1 MKPLFMTSFLFL
13 IPICG
18 YMKNEIKT
26 YHKNVLVI
34 MLSFNFILST
44 LFWYDTKKNT
54 LIHKIDAIFA
64 KLTMGGFLL
73 YVMTIKNN
81 LMNYSLILQVLGIA
95 YLSNTASRNKWYS
108 RNHIMYHSLFHI
120 LCSTTTFMIFI
131 Q

>member
-13 IPICG
+13 IPIFG

-26 YHKNVLVI
+26 YHENVLVA
-34 MLSFNFILST
+34 MLSCNFLLSC

-64 KLTMGGFLL
+64 KLTMSGFLI
-73 YVMTIKNN
+73 YTMTIKNN
-81 LMNYSLILQVLGIA
+81 FMNYSLISQVLAVA
-95 YLSNTASRNKWYS
+95 YLSHKASQNKWYS
-108 RNHIMYHSLFHI
+108 RNHIIYHSLFHV
-120 LCSTTTFMIFI
+120 LCSTSTFLIII